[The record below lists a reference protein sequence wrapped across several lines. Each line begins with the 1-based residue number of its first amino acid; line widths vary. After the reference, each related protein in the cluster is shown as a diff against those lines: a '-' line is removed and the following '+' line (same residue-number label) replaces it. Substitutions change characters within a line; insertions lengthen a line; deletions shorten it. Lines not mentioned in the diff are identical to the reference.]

1 MDESTPIKILLAED
15 DPTLG
20 FLLSEYLATHDM
32 EVVWAKDGA
41 EAMRLSHTAEY
52 DLAILDVMM
61 PAIDGFTVA
70 ELIRNKKPNQ
80 PIIFLT
86 AKSMHADVQKGFR
99 AGADDYIK
107 KPVNEEELV
116 ARIRAVLRR
125 TPSHPPPMGTA
136 STLGLTIFEI
146 GDYIFD
152 SEKYMLTYN
161 GEKKELTELESKL
174 LKILCEKKNELVYR
188 EYVLE
193 KLWQRNDFLA
203 RKSMDVFISRLR
215 KYLSKDENIKIVN
228 VHGSGFVLEIK
239 KETKE

>member
-32 EVVWAKDGA
+32 EIDWAKDGA
-41 EAMRLSHTAEY
+41 EAMRFSHSEKY
-52 DLAILDVMM
+52 DLTILDVMM

-70 ELIRNKKPNQ
+70 ELIRNRKPDH

-86 AKSMHADVQKGFR
+86 AKSLHADIQKGFK

-107 KPVNEEELV
+107 KPVNEDELI
-116 ARIRAVLRR
+116 ARIQAVLRR
-125 TPSHPPPMGTA
+125 SAKNEMGGDEQ
-136 STLGLTIFEI
+136 SFSVFEI
-146 GDYIFD
+146 GEYIFE
-152 SEKYMLTYN
+152 SEKHMLSY
-161 GEKKELTELESKL
+161 GEEKKELTELESKL
-174 LKILCEKKNELVYR
+174 LKYLCEKKGELVYR

-215 KYLSKDENIKIVN
+215 KYLSKDERVKIVN

-239 KETKE
+239 